1 MDFKPYLKK
10 LTPYPP
16 GKTVDE
22 IKRELGIEG
31 PVYKFNSNENPLG
44 PSRKVVKVIKEL
56 AKTVNLYPEASY
68 IELKR
73 ALAKKWGLSPEN
85 FILGNGSN
93 EVIELVF
100 KALINPGDEVLVS
113 KPSFLMYEKF
123 AQIYG
128 AKVKV
133 VPLDNKLKHDIS
145 GLLKNLSNKTKVVF
159 LDHPNN
165 PTGSVLDRKDWG
177 IFFKNLPENILV
189 VIDEAYGEFIE
200 DPEIPLGIEFLK
212 NGFNVLVLRTFS
224 KAYGLAGLR
233 LGYGMAEK
241 SLAQLLDSLRQP
253 FNLNLFAYKAGLIAL
268 EDQAY
273 LKKSLKIVKEG
284 RRYLT
289 QELSSLGF
297 KVYPSQANF
306 IMVDFGSVCEHL
318 YQGLLRRG
326 LLLRPLKPY
335 GFPNS
340 LRITIGLPEQNQLL
354 VKNIKEL
361 LG

>member
-1 MDFKPYLKK
+1 MEFKPYLKK

-22 IKRELGIEG
+22 IRRELAIEG

-56 AKTVNLYPEASY
+56 AKTVHLYPEASY
-68 IELKR
+68 IELKK
-73 ALAKKWGLSPEN
+73 ALAEKWGLSPEN
-85 FILGNGSN
+85 FVLGNGSN

-100 KALINPGDEVLVS
+100 KALVNPGDEVLVS
-113 KPSFLMYEKF
+113 QPSFLMYEKF

-128 AKVKV
+128 AKVKT
-133 VPLDNKLKHDIS
+133 VPLDKDLKHHIP
-145 GLLKNLSNKTKVVF
+145 GLLKKLSRKTKVIF

-165 PTGSVLDRKDWG
+165 PTGSVLGPKDWG
-177 IFFKNLPENILV
+177 LLFKNLPENVLV

-200 DPEIPLGIEFLK
+200 NPEVPIGIEFLR

-241 SLAQLLDSLRQP
+241 NLVKVLDALRQP
-253 FNLNLFAYKAGLIAL
+253 FNLNLFAYKAGLAVL
-268 EDQAY
+268 NDQAY
-273 LKKSLKIVKEG
+273 LKKSQKVVKEG
-284 RRYLT
+284 RKYLT
-289 QELSSLGF
+289 YELSALGF
-297 KVYPSQANF
+297 KVYPSEANF
-306 IMVDFGSVCEHL
+306 IMVDFGKFCETI
-318 YQGLLRRG
+318 YQSLLKKG

-335 GFPNS
+335 GFPNA
-340 LRITIGLPEQNQLL
+340 LRITIGLPEQNKIL
-354 VKNIKEL
+354 VEAIKDL